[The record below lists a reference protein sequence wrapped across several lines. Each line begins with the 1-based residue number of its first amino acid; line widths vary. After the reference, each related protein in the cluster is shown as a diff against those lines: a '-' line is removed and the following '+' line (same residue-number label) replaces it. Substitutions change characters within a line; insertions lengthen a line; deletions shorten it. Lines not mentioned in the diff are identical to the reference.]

1 MAHFRR
7 KKRKKATK
15 KIIGESPNASLAAMA
30 PMIEQKGIFQAIYE
44 QVLIPQKTLDYR
56 PTDKLVS
63 VVHNFINRFENLI
76 DCYPNLQSGSGTGNS
91 GLGTGKLGRSHKWI
105 AVTVP

>member
-44 QVLIPQKTLDYR
+44 QVLIPQKLST
-56 PTDKLVS
+56 TDPS
-63 VVHNFINRFENLI
+63 I
-76 DCYPNLQSGSGTGNS
+76 S
-91 GLGTGKLGRSHKWI
+91 
-105 AVTVP
+105 